1 MERHRNVYLSFWQD
15 ARVMDE
21 FTSED
26 RYFYLYLLTNP
37 HTNFCGCYEISVR
50 QMAIETGYKQE
61 QIEALLNKFSSNYNL
76 IQYDQKTKEL
86 LVKNWHKY
94 NWTDCKIKSDLRKE
108 MQNVKTESFRN
119 FLIKLFDK
127 RFKNSGNEETQKQ
140 MAVNRAKVIQ
150 YLNEKCG
157 TRYRSDSDITKRHID
172 ARLKEGYT
180 VDDLKTV
187 IDKKCNE
194 WKGTK
199 LERFLRPQTLFSG
212 KFESYLNQ
220 NIVDEKYRGRSAQ
233 MLDDFY
239 DQTSEWVKKMEQEE
253 HCDS

>member
-1 MERHRNVYLSFWQD
+1 MEKHRNVYLSFWQD

-21 FTSED
+21 FTPED

-37 HTNFCGCYEISVR
+37 HTNLCGCYEISVR
-50 QMAIETGYKQE
+50 QMANETGYE
-61 QIEALLNKFSSNYNL
+61 TVRVESLLDKFSHDYNL
-76 IQYDQKTKEL
+76 IQYDQKTREL
-86 LVKNWHKY
+86 LVENWHKY
-94 NWTDCKIKSDLRKE
+94 NWTDCKIKSALRKE
-108 MQNVKTESFRN
+108 IQNVKTESFGN
-119 FLIKLFDK
+119 CLKKLFDK
-127 RFKNSGNEETQKQ
+127 RFKNSGDEEVQKQ
-140 MAVNRAKVIQ
+140 IAINRAEVIQ

-157 TRYRSDSDITKRHID
+157 TRYRSNSDITKRHVD

-180 VDDLKTV
+180 VDDLKAV
-187 IDKKCNE
+187 IDKKYSE

-199 LERFLRPQTLFSG
+199 LERFLRPQTLFAG

-220 NIVDEKYRGRSAQ
+220 NIVDEKYRGKSAQ

-253 HCDS
+253 HSDS